1 MGPELFASVIVPC
14 RNEREYIARCLDS
27 ILATTWPQAALEV
40 LVVDGMSEDGTREI
54 VQGYAE
60 RHPSVRLVDNP
71 RRIAP
76 SALNI
81 GIDASRGDVI
91 LRMDAHATF
100 PPDYIPVLVE
110 SLRSTGA
117 DNVGGCVDTVP
128 ADGSATACAIAVAL
142 SHPIGVGNA
151 LFRIGASQPRWVD
164 TVPFGCFRRELF
176 SRIGKFDEEL
186 VRNQDDEFN
195 HRLLK
200 RGGRILLNPAVRAR
214 YYGRR
219 TLRQL
224 ARMYYQ
230 YGFFK
235 PLSARRAGGIM
246 TIRQIVPAAFVGTL
260 GLLGLSAVVFGGAA
274 GGIALIL
281 LLGLLASYGLVLSV
295 AALFVARTH
304 GMKCAAITLAAFA
317 IVHFGY
323 GTGYI
328 RGIWHAWRRSSGR
341 HAGAAPSVGMSR

>member
-1 MGPELFASVIVPC
+1 
-14 RNEREYIARCLDS
+14 
-27 ILATTWPQAALEV
+27 
-40 LVVDGMSEDGTREI
+40 
-54 VQGYAE
+54 
-60 RHPSVRLVDNP
+60 
-71 RRIAP
+71 
-76 SALNI
+76 
-81 GIDASRGDVI
+81 
-91 LRMDAHATF
+91 MDAHATF
-100 PPDYIPVLVE
+100 PPDYIPMLVE
-110 SLRSTGA
+110 SLLESGA
-117 DNVGGCVDTVP
+117 DNVGGCLETVP

-151 LFRIGASQPRWVD
+151 LFRIGASEPRWVD

-176 SRIGKFDEEL
+176 SRVGRFDEEL

-235 PLSARRAGGIM
+235 PLAARKAGGIM
-246 TIRQIVPAAFVGTL
+246 TIRQIVPAAFVASLAAL
-260 GLLGLSAVVFGGAA
+260 GLLSVLLSGVA
-274 GGIALIL
+274 GGIALTL
-281 LLGLLASYGLVLSV
+281 LLTLLAAYGVVLTL
-295 AALFVARTH
+295 AALWVSRTH
-304 GMKCAAITLAAFA
+304 GMRCAALTVPAFA
-317 IVHFGY
+317 ILHFGY
-323 GTGYI
+323 GIGYI

-341 HAGAAPSVGMSR
+341 HAGAAHSVGMSR